1 MLLSTHR
8 RKDPGASSL
17 QNRERGEGMA
27 FNSSFSSVHKVKSL
41 DRKAAL
47 QLGDLILPT
56 YASKQIGRLHPQAA
70 FLKVPDGSRYSQ
82 AGLIAS
88 HRFR

>member
-1 MLLSTHR
+1 
-8 RKDPGASSL
+8 
-17 QNRERGEGMA
+17 MA
-27 FNSSFSSVHKVKSL
+27 FNSSFSSVHNVKSL

-70 FLKVPDGSRYSQ
+70 FLKVPTVIPADPIHAITPVGRSFVWNS
-82 AGLIAS
+82 A
-88 HRFR
+88 